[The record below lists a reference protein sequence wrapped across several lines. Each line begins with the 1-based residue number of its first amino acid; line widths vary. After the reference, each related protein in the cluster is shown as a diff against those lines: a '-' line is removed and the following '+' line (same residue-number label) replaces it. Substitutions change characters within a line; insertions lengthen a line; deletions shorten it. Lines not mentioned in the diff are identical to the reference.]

1 MQLKTITLAF
11 LFALTASAAA
21 VEKMG
26 DGQEPPAGICGNTGF
41 DDKDCNT
48 WVSIFLFFS
57 SRFCFYFKLMLRAAT
72 VCCT

>member
-48 WVSIFLFFS
+48 WCVAHKYKSGS
-57 SRFCFYFKLMLRAAT
+57 CHFYL
-72 VCCT
+72 